1 MNFRLLNLTNLG
13 FLCRTSNF
21 MPWWKSWPLPSTWVI
36 SLLCESEHALMF
48 LYYNWTC
55 NTNKRFVATFSLGNF
70 LLVVAHAVSIVSI
83 NYISGISPIWFLFLT
98 KPKPVCSYGN
108 NFPPSSFRIIL
119 NLFAHGI
126 YQVRGIIWQMSLSRT
141 GLWVWTSLQESWP
154 LISVLSF
161 TPYIIVDKPCN
172 FYKLQNCWP

>member
-1 MNFRLLNLTNLG
+1 MTELTVAQYMGDITALWGRTCTDVSVLQLNLQ
-13 FLCRTSNF
+13 
-21 MPWWKSWPLPSTWVI
+21 
-36 SLLCESEHALMF
+36 
-48 LYYNWTC
+48 
-55 NTNKRFVATFSLGNF
+55 NKRFVLIFSLGYF
-70 LLVVAHAVSIVSI
+70 SLVMAHAVSIVSI

-98 KPKPVCSYGN
+98 KLKPVCSYGN

-126 YQVRGIIWQMSLSRT
+126 YRVRSIIWQMSLSRT

-154 LISVLSF
+154 LISVLPF

-172 FYKLQNCWP
+172 FYKLQNRWP